1 MSELEI
7 ANTEMKRNLED
18 VKKEKNKLNKE
29 RDALQTDIAERNRRL
44 NQIEYNLE

>member
-1 MSELEI
+1 LKIDSKLLDEDNDRLKKLMSELEI

-29 RDALQTDIAERNRRL
+29 RDAL
-44 NQIEYNLE
+44 